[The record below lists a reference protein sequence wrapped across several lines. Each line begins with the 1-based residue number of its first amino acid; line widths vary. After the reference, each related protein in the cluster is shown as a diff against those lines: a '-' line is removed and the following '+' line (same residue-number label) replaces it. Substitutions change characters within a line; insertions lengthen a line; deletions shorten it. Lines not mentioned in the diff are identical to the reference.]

1 MIGYSTFNSRP
12 FIKDYLF
19 ANDHV
24 LAPGD
29 LKDGIS
35 FEESVNNGEELVF
48 GSCVAGKITFSVDNA
63 EQNAPNVTAKEYRWR
78 KAVEMETWSETSLK
92 KVSRATAVC
101 GNGSVYYVAGGSSYL
116 SIWGGTSLTKI
127 TDIDPLIAPASPPE
141 ALCLIGNIL
150 YCLYGEE
157 PYATVYFVTD
167 NGFEMAGG
175 IELTEF
181 QKKQIKRLA
190 NRNTGLW
197 LTDSGLTEWVPA
209 GEDLKAYR
217 YEWLDMGY
225 FIAEKPEKVRET
237 KIKVVAYDR
246 LVKFDTV
253 VDDWIK
259 ALKYPVTLKEML
271 VSLCGMVGVELVS
284 GSYINESWIVDTA
297 IDAEDIT
304 GREVLQYIA
313 QANAGFCRMKPDG
326 RLELTGWNFIDCS
339 VNNSVYNSIEL
350 AEFVTDL
357 IDKVQVK
364 ITDNDIGVIVG
375 TGTNAM
381 VIENNPLLYGESDSE
396 IRPAVTNIYNYAS
409 TLSYQP
415 FELKMVQS
423 PMVRAGDVFSVT
435 TRSGEQVVAYVM
447 NRTLKGGIDTFEAT
461 GDQRRSSQVDPVN
474 RYIQR
479 LNGRVHELVAT
490 VDEFSSTIKDM
501 KGNYSSI
508 TQTIDKISFDVY
520 NAGGAVSAK
529 ISAEVEAGIS
539 SIDLSANRIKI
550 QGTTTLS
557 DIFSPG
563 TTTISGDHIDTGSI
577 KLTEVYFKGST
588 TSYLYTDGGDIIMY
602 PGAGGG
608 DIYMGNP
615 SSTVYSEGDLEVS
628 GRFDADG
635 LAKVWGE
642 FYVVDYAE
650 FSDNVSVSGQLSADH
665 VWANSGEFEDWCWSP
680 DWTNGSDERIKHD
693 ITTLETGAMK
703 AFVLSLRPVSYRM
716 NKDTDGK
723 LRYGFIAQ
731 EVKATLEDAGL
742 DEDGSPVYRYHNGEY
757 GLTYN
762 DLIAPIV
769 SVLQDLNSRV
779 LELEKEK

>member
-116 SIWGGTSLTKI
+116 SIWNGMTLTKI
-127 TDIDPLIAPASPPE
+127 TDIDPLIAPTNPPE

-197 LTDSGLTEWVPA
+197 LTDSGLTEWVPV

-259 ALKYPVTLKEML
+259 ALKYPITLKEML

-284 GSYINESWIVDTA
+284 GSYINESWVVDTA

-326 RLELTGWNFIDCS
+326 RLELTGWNFIDYS

-415 FELKMVQS
+415 FELKMVQN

-461 GDQRRSSQVDPVN
+461 GDQHRSSQVDPVN

-501 KGNYSSI
+501 EGNYSSI

-520 NAGGAVSAK
+520 DASGVVSAK
-529 ISAEVEAGIS
+529 ISAEVEDGIS
-539 SIDLSANRIKI
+539 SISLTADDIKI
-550 QGTTTLS
+550 KGTTTLS
-557 DIFSPG
+557 SLFTSG
-563 TTTISGDHIDTGSI
+563 TTTIDGSKITTGTVSASF
-577 KLTEVYFKGST
+577 LTLSDEDSAFI
-588 TSYLYTDGGDIIMY
+588 YTAGGDLVLHPSSEGDGEIDIGT
-602 PGAGGG
+602 PGGG
-608 DIYMGNP
+608 DTNVL
-615 SSTVYSEGDLEVS
+615 STYLRCNRLTATHNIVTDRQISAYSGIFEG
-628 GRFDADG
+628 
-635 LAKVWGE
+635 WC
-642 FYVVDYAE
+642 YA
-650 FSDNVSVSGQLSADH
+650 
-665 VWANSGEFEDWCWSP
+665 P
-680 DWTNGSDERIKHD
+680 DWTEGSDARIKHD
-693 ITTLETGAMK
+693 IHTLDSFSMK
-703 AFVLSLRPVSYRM
+703 NFLMSLNPVRYRM
-716 NKDTDGK
+716 NDDPDDK
-723 LRYGFIAQ
+723 LRYGFVAQ
-731 EVKATLEDAGL
+731 EVQKALAEYGL
-742 DEDGSPVYRYHNGEY
+742 DEGDSPVYRIHDGRY
-757 GLTYN
+757 GVSYN